1 MPTLMPTR
9 YAHITG
15 WGAYAPSRVV
25 TNDDLAQLVPT
36 TDAWIRERTGIVERR
51 IADEGEYTSTMAI
64 EAGRRAL
71 EVAGL
76 DPARLGLVIC
86 ATSTPDYL
94 MPNTASLIQ
103 DGLGASHAAAFD
115 LNAACSGFVYAL
127 VTAAG
132 LIRGGVYDSILVIGS
147 ESMSRVMNWS
157 DRSTCV
163 LFGDGAGAV
172 VLQASELPG
181 GVLAS
186 QLGSD
191 GSGGDLLTVGLGTR
205 LPLSQA
211 AVACGDT
218 FMKMNGQQVFRFA
231 TRIMCDATREVAESA
246 GIGVDAIDLIIP
258 HQANTRILETAAKK
272 LGLPQSKIYCNLD
285 RYGNTS
291 AASVPLALVDAID
304 AGRVQ
309 AGDRIMMVGFGG
321 GLTWGAC
328 LVEWSYDPEDR
339 EWSRWWRGVQW
350 TRYRLAGAKSFI
362 HRADRRLAT
371 IGERLQR
378 RERENGNGHG
388 NGHGGGA
395 GDGDGSPNEPGNGSA
410 NSQSDSPRKRSGWGS
425 G

>member
-1 MPTLMPTR
+1 MTTPTR

-15 WGAYAPSRVV
+15 WGAYAPPRVV
-25 TNDDLAQLVPT
+25 TNNDLAQLIPT
-36 TDAWIRERTGIVERR
+36 TDDWIRERTGIVERR
-51 IADEGEYTSTMAI
+51 IADEGVYTSTMAI

-76 DPARLGLVIC
+76 DPARLDLVIC

-94 MPNTASLIQ
+94 MPNTASLVQ

-127 VTAAG
+127 VTGAG
-132 LIRGGVYDSILVIGS
+132 MIRGGVYDNILVVGA

-172 VLQASELPG
+172 VLQASDRPG
-181 GVLAS
+181 GILAS

-231 TRIMCDATREVAESA
+231 ARVMCDATREVAESA
-246 GIGVDAIDLIIP
+246 GIAVDDIDLIIP

-272 LGLPQSKIYCNLD
+272 LGLPMGRIFCNLD
-285 RYGNTS
+285 RFGNTS

-309 AGDRIMMVGFGG
+309 AGDHIMMVGFGG

-339 EWSRWWRGVQW
+339 DWSTVWRGVQW
-350 TRYRLAGAKSFI
+350 TRYRLAGAKSFL
-362 HRADRRLAT
+362 HRADRRLAAL
-371 IGERLQR
+371 GGRLER
-378 RERENGNGHG
+378 RERANGNGRA
-388 NGHGGGA
+388 NGKENGK
-395 GDGDGSPNEPGNGSA
+395 GDGSGS
-410 NSQSDSPRKRSGWGS
+410 KRSGWGS